1 VQHTAFF
8 QLVRLMTVVFT
19 YSDREVWTV
28 LGCEGESSDKGG
40 YVDRGFNDLDWLPDP
55 RIEQMSA

>member
-1 VQHTAFF
+1 
-8 QLVRLMTVVFT
+8 MTVVFT

-40 YVDRGFNDLDWLPDP
+40 YVDRGFDDLDWLPDP
-55 RIEQMSA
+55 RIEEMSA